1 MNIGPLLYRRRIDLP
16 AQGPILFIEQEGV
29 AFSGQV
35 TNTAAKLPGLTVG
48 AQPIERDFWF
58 DSEVPLFLWREPG
71 NASFCGSGVAS
82 ASSPIEDRIVRLTA
96 RHTTE
101 RNSGWI
107 N

>member
-16 AQGPILFIEQEGV
+16 TQGPILIIEQEGV

-58 DSEVPLFLWREPG
+58 DTEVPLF
-71 NASFCGSGVAS
+71 FM
-82 ASSPIEDRIVRLTA
+82 A
-96 RHTTE
+96 RT
-101 RNSGWI
+101 GKCLFL
-107 N
+107 